1 MRFRTPH
8 TRSLDR
14 SPCQGKPANTI
25 NVMTHQGQTPEST
38 REYVLGTNPDELQRL
53 GFQHRLWS
61 QAAHNLWHRAH
72 IAPGQSIL
80 DIGSGPGFASFD
92 LAQIVGNTGR
102 VVGID
107 ESAPYIAYANDQAQS
122 RQLPHAQF
130 FVADASKLDSLE
142 SLKPA
147 SFDIVYIRWLLC
159 FVPDSQAVITALTR
173 LLKPG
178 GRLLVQDYF
187 RYNSMCIAPRSDL
200 FESIITAIDTS
211 WRDHGGNPDI
221 MGILPTIAID
231 AGLTID
237 HLARLET
244 DTPRPGNTLWNWPDS
259 FWRIFLPRL
268 EDLGYITKSQH
279 ADFLTLWATLS
290 KNPAAF
296 MHLPPMY
303 ELIARK

>member
-1 MRFRTPH
+1 MSTIFHMAQNTKTP
-8 TRSLDR
+8 
-14 SPCQGKPANTI
+14 
-25 NVMTHQGQTPEST
+25 VTHQDQVPDSG
-38 REYVLGTNPDELQRL
+38 REYVLGTNPAELERL

-61 QAAHNLWHRAH
+61 RAAHDLWHRAD

-92 LAQIVGNTGR
+92 LAQLVGHTGR
-102 VVGID
+102 LVGID
-107 ESAPYIAYANDQAQS
+107 ESAPYIAYANDQAKH
-122 RQLPHAQF
+122 RNLPHASF
-130 FVADASKLDSLE
+130 LVADAAALDSLDA
-142 SLKPA
+142 LKPG
-147 SFDIVYIRWLLC
+147 SFDIAYLRWLLC
-159 FVPDSQAVITALTR
+159 FVPDPEAVIASVAR

-200 FESIITAIDTS
+200 FESVIAAIDTS
-211 WRDHGGNPDI
+211 WRDHGGDPDI
-221 MGILPTIAID
+221 MGKLPTIALD

-244 DTPRPGNTLWNWPDS
+244 DTPRPGTTMWNWPDS
-259 FWRIFLPRL
+259 FWRVFLPRL
-268 EDLGYITKSQH
+268 EELGAITKAQH
-279 ADFLTLWATLS
+279 ADFLTLWADLS
-290 KNPAAF
+290 QNPAAF